1 MDGASGRCAFL
12 KIWLE
17 KKRGN
22 SIHFRFM
29 SENTATETA
38 KRSRTPLDLGF
49 MDVEGLQRFITDIG
63 KILPRSVTGLTP
75 KQQRHVTRQIKRARQ
90 LLLLK

>member
-1 MDGASGRCAFL
+1 
-12 KIWLE
+12 
-17 KKRGN
+17 
-22 SIHFRFM
+22 
-29 SENTATETA
+29 
-38 KRSRTPLDLGF
+38 